1 MDGAPARFGLVGN
14 SRSNSKDNG
23 NCNCNCNYNCNYNG
37 NRGSF
42 DLRCALRS
50 YDTFRGG
57 SRENLRQRPAP
68 GSVRYDVY
76 DLKINFFNTAKFWRV
91 YAA

>member
-50 YDTFRGG
+50 G
-57 SRENLRQRPAP
+57 
-68 GSVRYDVY
+68 
-76 DLKINFFNTAKFWRV
+76 
-91 YAA
+91 